1 MKHTLQRFLLLVM
14 MVVCASFAH
23 AQNNSTQ
30 TKQSSAA
37 LNALAQALGKEAKI
51 NIRGNVLDDN
61 ELKGLPGAQVKLTRL
76 DSVLVAATICND
88 NGQFV
93 LREVASGQYRLNI
106 SMMGFKS
113 QNFTITLPKK
123 SGNFKVQDVLLK
135 ENSELMKE
143 VEVVGQLPEMTVV
156 DDTVIY
162 NADAFKLPEGAVV
175 EDLIKRL
182 PGIIIDDD
190 GNYIFNGKKVSQFL
204 VDGKEF
210 FGNDRDMILKN
221 LPAEIVKQVKAYDKK
236 SDRARITGID
246 DGEEKTVLDVI
257 IKEDRKKGIFGNV
270 EAGYGTHNRYTGR
283 LNTNLFKGD
292 QKFSVVGN
300 GNNNSGNGRTN
311 NQSAGFTMNYEK
323 DKYELNGSVTG
334 NFSQGKNDSWTDS
347 QNFELSTA
355 KFNSSRSSSH
365 NDNKGVNFQYRI
377 EMRPDSSWNILLR
390 PEFSYRHT
398 SSGSSSESA
407 QFELDS
413 VSGLNP
419 FELNDLY
426 YNKEHVVDA
435 WQEIAGW
442 NAATGRYE
450 RGNGVNHRMST
461 SSNKNNNISASLNA
475 QINKRLSTDGRNL
488 TLNINS
494 SYGKSTSENDNYSQT
509 DYLRSVLAQLRLDSV
524 NSKTNR
530 TETYYEYP
538 YGLDAYL
545 EDSVYHKAQ
554 VSRNPNKNYSV
565 QVQLGYSEPLADQVY
580 LQINYSANFRYQDNK
595 RNINAIFDQVTR
607 SYNGVENYWDKT
619 YDLYRDMGIN
629 SSNYMDGAYSQ
640 YYTMDTTQVGFTKNL
655 SLDQNANIQVRINRT
670 KYQLTVG
677 GSLRPQTTKTDNVRG
692 YANGK
697 WGTKQDTHR
706 SRTVVNAA
714 PSITFRYMVTR
725 QETFNLRYNGST
737 SQPSIDNLVD
747 GIISDTDPLN
757 IRYGNPDLKPSFSHN
772 INADYSKT
780 VTATNTTNSVN
791 VQYRVTQNSTAQRT
805 EYNEETGGRVSK
817 PVNVNGNWSGS
828 GTYTFSTSLGAA
840 KRFRISNSL
849 TGNYNNNV
857 GYQYNSKEKQ
867 TIRTRTNTLSSQERL
882 TLTYRYR
889 TETEWDM
896 EARANGNV
904 RYNANR
910 STNPNATNMDTWQFG
925 YGMNF
930 SITTPWGMSF
940 STDATENSRRG
951 YSNKSANT
959 DKWIWNAQI
968 SQRLLKGKILTLT
981 LKAVDILNQRD
992 DINRNVG
999 ATSMSDSYSQMISS
1013 YFLFTANLRFNQ
1025 FGGRSTG
1032 RRNSGNFTP
1041 ANMDRPGVMSSGG
1054 GNRGGAGGGF
1064 GGAGGGGG
1072 RGR

>member
-1 MKHTLQRFLLLVM
+1 MRYTLQHLLLLVLLF
-14 MVVCASFAH
+14 ASANFTH
-23 AQNNSTQ
+23 AQNSQ
-30 TKQSSAA
+30 TKSKSQTATSSAA
-37 LNALAQALGKEAKI
+37 RNALAQALGQEAKI

-190 GNYIFNGKKVSQFL
+190 GNYVFNGKKVSQFL

-257 IKEDRKKGIFGNV
+257 IKEDRKKGWFGNV

-283 LNTNLFKGD
+283 LNTNYFKGD

-300 GNNNSGNGRTN
+300 GNNSSGNGRTN
-311 NQSAGFTMNYEK
+311 NQSVGFTMNYQK

-334 NFSQGKNDSWTDS
+334 NFSQGKTDSWTNS
-347 QNFELSTA
+347 QNFELSSA
-355 KFNSSRSSSH
+355 KYNSSVTSSH
-365 NDNKGVNFQYRI
+365 NDNKGVNGQYRI

-390 PEFSYRHT
+390 PELSYRHT
-398 SSGSSSESA
+398 SSGNSNESA
-407 QFELDS
+407 QFELYTDPKT
-413 VSGLNP
+413 GEQYNP
-419 FELNDLY
+419 FELNDMY
-426 YNKEHVVDA
+426 YQQEHVVNA
-435 WQEIAGW
+435 WREIAGY
-442 NAATGRYE
+442 NPATGRYE
-450 RGNGVNHRMST
+450 RGNGVNHRQSV
-461 SSNKNNNISASLNA
+461 SSNQNNNLSASLNA

-488 TLNINS
+488 TLNVNS
-494 SYGKSTSENDNYSQT
+494 SYGKSTSEGDNYSQT
-509 DYLRSVLAQLRLDSV
+509 DYLRSVLAQRRLDDGSYV
-524 NSKTNR
+524 
-530 TETYYEYP
+530 YD
-538 YGLDAYL
+538 YGEDVYL

-554 VSRNPNKNYSV
+554 ISRNPNKNYNV

-580 LQINYSANFRYQDNK
+580 LQINYSANFRYQDTK
-595 RNINAIFDQVTR
+595 RNINAIFDNVERQ
-607 SYNGVENYWDKT
+607 YNGLTDYWDKL
-619 YDLYRDMGIN
+619 YDLYSSEGIG
-629 SSNYMDGAYSQ
+629 SGNYMNDRFSQ
-640 YYTMDTTQVGFTKNL
+640 YYTMDTTQVGYTKNK
-655 SLDQNANIQVRINRT
+655 SLNQNANVQIRINRT
-670 KYQLTVG
+670 KYQLTIG
-677 GSLRPQTTKTDNVRG
+677 GSIQPQYSKTDNVRG
-692 YANGK
+692 YANGV
-697 WGTKQDTHR
+697 WGTKQDTHNQ
-706 SRTVVNAA
+706 RTVINAS
-714 PSITFRYMVTR
+714 PNITFRYLFTR
-725 QETFNLRYNGST
+725 QETFNLRYSGST
-737 SQPSIDNLVD
+737 GQPSINDLVD
-747 GIISDTDPLN
+747 GVISDTDPLN
-757 IRYGNPDLKPSFSHN
+757 IRYGNPDLKPSFTHN

-780 VTATNTTNSVN
+780 KTETQTTNSVN
-791 VQYRVTQNSTAQRT
+791 FQFRTTMNSTAQRT

-828 GTYTFSTSLGAA
+828 GTYTFNTSLGEQ
-840 KRFRISNSL
+840 KRWRISNSM
-849 TGNYNNNV
+849 TGNFNNNV

-867 TIRTRTNTLSSQERL
+867 TIRTRTNTLSSQDRM

-889 TETEWDM
+889 SETDWDL
-896 EARANGNV
+896 EARANANV
-904 RYNANR
+904 RYNMNR
-910 STNPNATNMDTWQFG
+910 STNPNATNLDTWQFG
-925 YGMNF
+925 YGANF
-930 SITTPWGMSF
+930 TMTTPWGMSF

-959 DKWIWNAQI
+959 NKWIWNAQI
-968 SQRLLKGKILTLT
+968 SQRFLKGKVMTVTLR
-981 LKAVDILNQRD
+981 AVDILNQRD
-992 DINRNVG
+992 DVNRNVG

-1013 YFLFTANLRFNQ
+1013 YYMLTVNYRFNK

-1032 RRNSGNFTP
+1032 RGSGN
-1041 ANMDRPGVMSSGG
+1041 AMGVRMDRPGMGG
-1054 GNRGGAGGGF
+1054 SAMGGGGF